1 MATSSSEEVFLNLH
15 REVELLG
22 LSPLESML
30 ALDRLARERGI
41 VLPSMGDSAS
51 EADDES
57 NSSSPEGDNYQ
68 NDSEDDGENPSNAL
82 SAIENVRSQS
92 PMQENFPTQL
102 EETVVSGSDSSDS
115 HVFITDIR
123 RQYVSTKFRRENPD
137 DRVYSIQ
144 TLYAL
149 IPGIPEFDRLRG
161 RLQLSKVEYRYDPAM
176 SNRVFESRWSK
187 AGKKYSDLN
196 KERKRKVFLKPSA
209 PICQGSTLRRIRQPP
224 FGGKEIRPKSREEI
238 KAWHK
243 KMRAKHSSVNFRPH
257 ARVVRASLP
266 KNLAKSVPKEQNA
279 YFGRNRYKQRWQTPS
294 IFTPLYKGG
303 TMQTVLFAQ
312 LDREI
317 LSRAPKVHFVS

>member
-1 MATSSSEEVFLNLH
+1 MAASSSEEAFLNLH
-15 REVELLG
+15 REVESLG
-22 LSPLESML
+22 LSPIESML
-30 ALDRLARERGI
+30 ALERLARERGI
-41 VLPSMGDSAS
+41 MLPSMDDSAD

-57 NSSSPEGDNYQ
+57 ISSSPIGENYRE
-68 NDSEDDGENPSNAL
+68 DSDSDGENPSNAL
-82 SAIENVRSQS
+82 SAIEIISHS
-92 PMQENFPTQL
+92 PIQESFPTQL
-102 EETVVSGSDSSDS
+102 EETRVVSDSDSSDS
-115 HVFITDIR
+115 HVFTTDMR

-161 RLQLSKVEYRYDPAM
+161 RLQLKKVEYRYDPAM

-187 AGKKYSDLN
+187 SGKKYSDLK

-224 FGGKEIRPKSREEI
+224 FGGKDIRPKSREEI

-243 KMRAKHSSVNFRPH
+243 KMRAKHSSVDFRPQ
-257 ARVVRASLP
+257 ARVVRAKP
-266 KNLAKSVPKEQNA
+266 KVLLAKTVPKEQNA
-279 YFGRNRYKQRWQTPS
+279 YFGRNRYKQRWSVPS
-294 IFTPLYKGG
+294 LYNPIYKGG